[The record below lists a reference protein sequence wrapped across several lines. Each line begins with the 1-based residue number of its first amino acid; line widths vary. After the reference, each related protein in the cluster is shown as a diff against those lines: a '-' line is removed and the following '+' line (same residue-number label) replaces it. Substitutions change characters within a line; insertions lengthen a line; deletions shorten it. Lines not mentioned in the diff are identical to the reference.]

1 MKKRPRLPS
10 LTQLRKK
17 ADHLW
22 SVLILLDG
30 TPVDGDGVARC
41 AVGDCTMPAIS
52 SHHVFHKSMHG
63 RFRYDRRNGLPICR
77 KCHFMER
84 RDPSP
89 VVISAMR
96 YLGCSSFIEF
106 ASDVMEQRGKPPV
119 VRKRK
124 DFEAIIAGLEE
135 LIAIETL
142 PEGLRGGL
150 RADAPVTV

>member
-1 MKKRPRLPS
+1 MKRTKLPT
-10 LTQLRKK
+10 LPQLRKR
-17 ADHLW
+17 ADYLW
-22 SVLILLDG
+22 SILILIDG
-30 TPVDGDGVARC
+30 TPPGAIDGKARC

-84 RDPSP
+84 RDPAP

-96 YLGCSSFIEF
+96 YLGCSAFIEF
-106 ASDVMEQRGKPPV
+106 SADVMEMRGKGPI

-124 DFEAIIAGLEE
+124 DFEAIIAILEE
-135 LIAIETL
+135 LIAIETI
-142 PEGLRGGL
+142 PEGL
-150 RADAPVTV
+150 RADAPASV